1 MPRDAFLELANTRDI
16 DYPKIETFAIKWLL
30 EKTNVQLVKGQT
42 IKKTHC
48 TVIAEGGQVLLP
60 YVLTKSSFKSTLDK
74 ATSAAR
80 STFPEIFGHE

>member
-16 DYPKIETFAIKWLL
+16 DYPKIETFVIKWLL

-42 IKKTHC
+42 IEKTHC
-48 TVIAEGGQVLLP
+48 TVIAEGGQVLLL

-80 STFPEIFGHE
+80 STFAEIFGHE